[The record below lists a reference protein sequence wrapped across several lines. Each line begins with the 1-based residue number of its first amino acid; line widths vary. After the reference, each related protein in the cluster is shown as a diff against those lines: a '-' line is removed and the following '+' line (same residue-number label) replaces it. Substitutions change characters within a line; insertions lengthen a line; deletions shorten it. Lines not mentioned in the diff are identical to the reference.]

1 MKEKMKIKI
10 VQSLTGAIVLTI
22 LMAVFEALGFGRYI
36 WMLFFPLL
44 LFFALGADFK
54 KIPSMIVCYICGVA
68 WAFINGVV
76 QGAVAGFA
84 PQIIVNTVPTILII
98 FAVLVIHEGVLANTV
113 FGNVPC
119 LFLGMCT
126 TFFVFMLEVDLT
138 PIHLIG
144 FYLYGTVLSVV
155 LVLSGMGVC
164 AAVFGKER
172 AMKAIVGELEDGNE
186 ADTKS

>member
-1 MKEKMKIKI
+1 MKEKMKIKM

-22 LMAVFEALGFGRYI
+22 LMAVFDVLGFGQYI

-68 WAFINGVV
+68 WAFINGIV
-76 QGAVAGFA
+76 QGGFA
-84 PQIIVNTVPTILII
+84 AFAPEIIVNTVPTIIII
-98 FAVLVIHEGVLANTV
+98 FAVLMIHEGILANTV

-126 TFFVFMLEVDLT
+126 TFFVFMLGVDLT

-144 FYLYGTVLSVV
+144 FYLYGIVLSVV

-164 AAVFGKER
+164 SAIFGKDR
-172 AMKAIVGELEDGNE
+172 AMKAIVGEKAAINKE
-186 ADTKS
+186 ANKS